1 MRKIQMV
8 DLSTQYHNMK
18 DEVDQALQAVIDSC
32 GFINGGPVKEFA
44 KDLASYLQVAHVTP
58 CGNGTDALQIALMAL
73 DVQPGD
79 EVITTPFTF
88 VSTAEVIAL
97 LQLKP
102 VFVDIQPDT
111 YNIDPEAIEAA
122 ITTRTKAIIPVHLFG
137 QAADMAPIMAIAQ
150 KHGIA
155 VIEDNA
161 QATGG
166 RYTFPDG
173 NEQMLGSIGDIG
185 CTSFYPTKNLGG
197 YGDGGALSTNSSSLA
212 NAIHLIA
219 NHGSDRK
226 YYYDAIGVNSRLDT
240 MQAAILQSKLKRLD
254 TYNANR
260 RKAADAYDAIF
271 SDHDAITIPYRAPYA
286 YHVFHQYTIRIAGG
300 RDALQTYLGEHDI
313 PSMVYY
319 PVPLHISKAYA
330 KYGYTSGDF
339 PVAEEMAT
347 SVISLPMHSELDHEQ
362 IEYITSHVLAY
373 ANNKI

>member
-8 DLSTQYHNMK
+8 DLATQYQHMK

-32 GFINGGPVKEFA
+32 GFINGGPVKDFA
-44 KDLASYLQVAHVTP
+44 KELAAYLQVQHVTP

-73 DVQPGD
+73 DIQPGD

-111 YNIDPEAIEAA
+111 YNIDPAQIESV
-122 ITTRTKAIIPVHLFG
+122 ITDKTKAIIPVHLFG
-137 QAADMAPIMAIAQ
+137 QAADMEPIMAVAN
-150 KHGIA
+150 KHGIS

-173 NEQMLGSIGDIG
+173 KEMMLGSIGDIG

-197 YGDGGALSTNSSSLA
+197 YGDGGALSTNSDELA
-212 NAIHLIA
+212 QAIHLIA

-240 MQAAILQSKLKRLD
+240 LQAAILRSKLKRLD
-254 TYNANR
+254 AYNKNR
-260 RKAADAYDAIF
+260 REAADQYDQLLGT
-271 SDHDAITIPYRAPYA
+271 HEAITVPYRAPYA
-286 YHVFHQYTIRIAGG
+286 YHVFHQYTIRIAGK
-300 RDALQTYLGEHDI
+300 RDALQEYLREHDI
-313 PSMVYY
+313 PSMIYY

-330 KYGYTSGDF
+330 KYGYTEGDF
-339 PVAEEMAT
+339 PVSEEMARE
-347 SVISLPMHSELDHEQ
+347 VISLPMHSELDQEQ
-362 IEYITSHVLAY
+362 IEYITSHVLSF
-373 ANNKI
+373 ANTKL